1 MYTIAVVGTGVIGR
15 SWALAFARAGH
26 AVRLYDVDPERC
38 AAAVEWVRQERPDVA
53 ERLSIHA
60 TLPDALTGVDY
71 VQECGPDGLDLKQ
84 ALFRQLD
91 ALAPAE
97 AVLASSQS
105 DYDTT
110 DIAAGL
116 AGAWRCVTAHPVNPP
131 HVIPVVEILP
141 AATASAW
148 AIERACAVL
157 RSAGQTPVVMRRFV
171 PGLLMNRIQAAV
183 LREALQLVLQD
194 VADVAD
200 VDAVVADGLGLRWA
214 LLGPL
219 AVADANADGG
229 ARAYFTTHRESWIE
243 LMDGLSP
250 TPAFTPEQIERIGQ
264 GVESARDGLPGAEV
278 RAWRDRMLVALTALK
293 ADNPSPYAR
302 VGRTEQS

>member
-1 MYTIAVVGTGVIGR
+1 
-15 SWALAFARAGH
+15 
-26 AVRLYDVDPERC
+26 
-38 AAAVEWVRQERPDVA
+38 
-53 ERLSIHA
+53 
-60 TLPDALTGVDY
+60 
-71 VQECGPDGLDLKQ
+71 
-84 ALFRQLD
+84 
-91 ALAPAE
+91 
-97 AVLASSQS
+97 VLASSQS

-110 DIAAGL
+110 AITDGL
-116 AGAWRCVTAHPVNPP
+116 AGAERCVTAHPVNPP

-141 AATASAW
+141 SVSAAGW
-148 AIERACAVL
+148 AVERACDVL

-171 PGLLMNRIQAAV
+171 PGLLTNRIQAAV
-183 LREALQLVLQD
+183 LREALQLVLLD
-194 VADVAD
+194 VADVAA

-250 TPAFTPEQIERIGQ
+250 TPAFTPEEIERIGT
-264 GVESARDGLPGAEV
+264 GVEAARANLPGAEV

-293 ADNPSPYAR
+293 AGDPSPY
-302 VGRTEQS
+302 G